1 MKALNLSFMLLAF
14 LCCSLTSLAQDQDVL
29 VDAQKINN
37 NAIPKSVQDSLRKNF
52 PNMTLKQVLKMPL
65 KTYKANWNVSED
77 NIAELSSDDY
87 SLYVLNISGKK
98 GGNLEATYN
107 QDGQLVEAK
116 ELLVNSRLP
125 RSVSTYIVQNYKG
138 YQIDS
143 DKIKRTIRPDKT
155 EQRIE
160 VAVHKGSDKKRL
172 FFDNSGNFIKEKE

>member
-1 MKALNLSFMLLAF
+1 MKALNLSFVLLAF
-14 LCCSLTSLAQDQDVL
+14 ILCSLHIQAQDQEVL
-29 VDAQKINN
+29 VDATKINN

-77 NIAELSSDDY
+77 NVADLRDDDY
-87 SLYVLNISGKK
+87 NLYVLNITGKR

-107 QDGQLVEAK
+107 QDGNLVEAK

-125 RSVSTYIVQNYKG
+125 RTVSTYIVENYKG
-138 YQIDS
+138 YLIDN

-160 VAVHKGSDKKRL
+160 VGVHKGSDKKRL
-172 FFDNSGNFIKEKE
+172 FFDNTGNFIKEKE